1 MGSRVQQR
9 LKAVLPVR
17 ILGKTSEGQVF
28 DELTYTLDISRSGV
42 RLVLPKMVAKDEIVT
57 IGYKQRKSTF
67 QVKWVTTQ
75 TNGTGTVA
83 GLAATDPSVIL
94 WSEIRKEEKENY
106 RDEFNREEERQRQ
119 VVMSA
124 RPAPKPAKTE
134 IAALAAQAINS
145 PKPAAR
151 NTSTAAGAADAA
163 PVVAVAAAS
172 PPPKPL
178 TTAQQVVAFTQKLI
192 ALEAE
197 LGSNPVDPSILQEF
211 RAALTKTREAA
222 WIAEQRVQLEQA
234 KENGGSQLTLT
245 SVVNNERL
253 RTAAQ
258 VCSELM
264 EDFAKA
270 DLALDQRAVNTF
282 LAVAE
287 QLVFELAL
295 AAF

>member
-1 MGSRVQQR
+1 LGSRVQQR

-67 QVKWVTTQ
+67 QVKWVTPQ

-124 RPAPKPAKTE
+124 NPALKPGKTE
-134 IAALAAQAINS
+134 IATLAAQAIKS
-145 PKPAAR
+145 APLAA
-151 NTSTAAGAADAA
+151 SAAFVA
-163 PVVAVAAAS
+163 PVADVAAAS
-172 PPPKPL
+172 PPPKTL

-197 LGSNPVDPSILQEF
+197 LESNPVDLSILQEF

-222 WIAEQRVQLEQA
+222 WIAEQRIELEQA
-234 KENGGSQLTLT
+234 KENGGTQLPLT

-258 VCSELM
+258 ACSELM

-270 DLALDQRAVNTF
+270 DLALDQRAVSTF

-295 AAF
+295 AVF

>member
-1 MGSRVQQR
+1 
-9 LKAVLPVR
+9 
-17 ILGKTSEGQVF
+17 
-28 DELTYTLDISRSGV
+28 TLDISRSGV

-67 QVKWVTTQ
+67 QVKWVTPQ

-124 RPAPKPAKTE
+124 SPALKPAKTE

-145 PKPAAR
+145 APSAA
-151 NTSTAAGAADAA
+151 SAVVA
-163 PVVAVAAAS
+163 PVVDVAAAS

-178 TTAQQVVAFTQKLI
+178 TTAQQVVAFTQNLI

-197 LGSNPVDPSILQEF
+197 LESNPVDLSSLQEF

-222 WIAEQRVQLEQA
+222 WVAEQRIELEQA
-234 KENGGSQLTLT
+234 KENGGTQLPLT

-258 VCSELM
+258 LCSELM

-270 DLALDQRAVNTF
+270 DLALDQRAVSTF

>member
-67 QVKWVTTQ
+67 QVKWVTPQ

-124 RPAPKPAKTE
+124 NPALKPGKTE
-134 IAALAAQAINS
+134 IATLAAQAIKS
-145 PKPAAR
+145 AP
-151 NTSTAAGAADAA
+151 STASAAAIA
-163 PVVAVAAAS
+163 PVVDVAAAS

-197 LGSNPVDPSILQEF
+197 LESNPVDLSSLQEF

-222 WIAEQRVQLEQA
+222 WVAEQRIELEQA
-234 KENGGSQLTLT
+234 KENGGTQLPLT

-258 VCSELM
+258 ACSELM

-270 DLALDQRAVNTF
+270 DLALDQRAVSTF

-295 AAF
+295 AVF